1 LERVSKMNEM
11 VKMVV
16 VLTVL
21 SAASGGVLAGV
32 KKGTAS
38 QIEAQQLTFV
48 KGPAIKSI
56 LAGSANDPIS
66 DRFKIADGEL
76 ERNFF
81 VGKMNGKASN
91 IAFESYGKGFG
102 GDIGFMVG
110 VNLASG
116 KVIGAAV
123 TTHSETPGMGAR
135 AKDDPAFA
143 AQFKG
148 VSIRDKEIKVSKD
161 GGKITAIS
169 GATIT
174 SRGVCA
180 AVTNAMATYQKL
192 EPQIK
197 EHIKQFDK

>member
-1 LERVSKMNEM
+1 MNEM

-21 SAASGGVLAGV
+21 SAVSGGVLAGV
-32 KKGTAS
+32 NISTAS
-38 QIEAQQLTFV
+38 RIEAQQLTFV
-48 KGPAIKSI
+48 KGPAIKNI

-81 VGKMNGKASN
+81 VGKIDGKANN
-91 IAFESYGKGFG
+91 IAFETYGKGFG
-102 GDIGFMVG
+102 GDIGLMVG
-110 VNLASG
+110 VNLDSD

-123 TTHSETPGMGAR
+123 TTHSETPGLGAK
-135 AKDDPAFA
+135 AKEDPAFA
-143 AQFKG
+143 AQFKDA
-148 VSIRDKEIKVSKD
+148 SMMDKEIKVNKD

-174 SRGVCA
+174 SRGVCT

-197 EHIKQFDK
+197 EQIKQFDK

>member
-1 LERVSKMNEM
+1 MNEM

-21 SAASGGVLAGV
+21 SAVSGGVLAGV
-32 KKGTAS
+32 NISTAS
-38 QIEAQQLTFV
+38 RIEDQQLTFV
-48 KGPAIKSI
+48 KGPAITNI

-66 DRFKIADGEL
+66 SRFKITDGDHEQ
-76 ERNFF
+76 NFF
-81 VGKMNGKASN
+81 VGKINGKADN

-102 GDIGFMVG
+102 GDVGLMVG

-116 KVIGAAV
+116 KIIGAAV
-123 TTHSETPGMGAR
+123 TTHSETPGLGAR
-135 AKDDPAFA
+135 AKTDPTFA
-143 AQFKG
+143 EQFKS
-148 VSIRDKEIKVSKD
+148 VSIMDKEIKVNKD

-197 EHIKQFDK
+197 EQIKQFEK

>member
-1 LERVSKMNEM
+1 MNEM

-16 VLTVL
+16 VLTLL
-21 SAASGGVLAGV
+21 SAVSGGVLAGV
-32 KKGTAS
+32 NIGTAS
-38 QIEAQQLTFV
+38 RIEIQQLSFV
-48 KGPAIKSI
+48 KGPAIKNI
-56 LAGSANDPIS
+56 LAGAANDPIA

-76 ERNFF
+76 EQTFF
-81 VGKMNGKASN
+81 VGKIDGKANN

-102 GDIGFMVG
+102 GDVGLMVG
-110 VNLASG
+110 VNLDSG

-123 TTHSETPGMGAR
+123 TTHSETPGLGAK
-135 AKDDPAFA
+135 AKDDPTFTG
-143 AQFKG
+143 QFKD
-148 VSIRDKEIKVSKD
+148 VPIKDKEIKVNKD

-197 EHIKQFDK
+197 EQIKRFDK